1 MSGDESF
8 LARWSR
14 RKHETAKSKTRVRQV
29 PRTDPLRTREEP
41 DSEQTSSSAEPPP
54 TLPPIE
60 SIEAA
65 SDVRA
70 FLAPGVPSALVQAA
84 LRRAWA
90 TDPAIRDFIGLSE
103 NSWDFNAPDAMPGFG
118 SLDVQEVRRLLEQI
132 MPEDTPTVSAI
143 TSPAEALIPP
153 TVEVA
158 AVEEISAPTALIA
171 PPRRQDAQ
179 QPPRPRHRHGSALP
193 H

>member
-1 MSGDESF
+1 MSGDASF

-14 RKHETAKSKTRVRQV
+14 RKHETAKSKTGVRQV

-41 DSEQTSSSAEPPP
+41 DSEQTPSSAEPPP
-54 TLPPIE
+54 SLPPLE

-70 FLAPGVPSALVQAA
+70 FLAPGVPSDLVRAA

-118 SLDVQEVRRLLEQI
+118 SLDVQEVRRLLQQI
-132 MPEDTPTVSAI
+132 MPDDAATEVEAD
-143 TSPAEALIPP
+143 SPAERLMPP
-153 TVEVA
+153 TVQIA
-158 AVEEISAPTALIA
+158 TAVETSV
-171 PPRRQDAQ
+171 PPANITPPPRQDAQ